1 MAALN
6 ITGVSGGDDRG
17 GSGCSDN
24 SRFATDLG
32 KALSLLMPSVV
43 ALPLEIEALNRQP
56 WYPTKL
62 NDSTSHGAV
71 LQLAAGT
78 VLVLDETAMSAGQL
92 NETGLKN
99 LGAIQTMMQF
109 QKLPYDFQFYQL
121 EQPTDQP
128 IIIASMGRTM
138 LKGAGEIQ
146 VALARAGNVGQD
158 GDKQSHARFEGDIE
172 EARRYLA
179 EARSMAFSIPQEL
192 EKQIE
197 NDLTEARKKD
207 AVNVT
212 AETFHSWLNLARLLS
227 LSHGERSLSLDR
239 WRQVLSMEAERI
251 RRIH

>member
-1 MAALN
+1 M
-6 ITGVSGGDDRG
+6 
-17 GSGCSDN
+17 
-24 SRFATDLG
+24 
-32 KALSLLMPSVV
+32 
-43 ALPLEIEALNRQP
+43 
-56 WYPTKL
+56 
-62 NDSTSHGAV
+62 
-71 LQLAAGT
+71 
-78 VLVLDETAMSAGQL
+78 
-92 NETGLKN
+92 
-99 LGAIQTMMQF
+99 
-109 QKLPYDFQFYQL
+109 
-121 EQPTDQP
+121 
-128 IIIASMGRTM
+128 
-138 LKGAGEIQ
+138 
-146 VALARAGNVGQD
+146 ALARAGNVGQD

-227 LSHGERSLSLDR
+227 LSHGEMSLSLDR